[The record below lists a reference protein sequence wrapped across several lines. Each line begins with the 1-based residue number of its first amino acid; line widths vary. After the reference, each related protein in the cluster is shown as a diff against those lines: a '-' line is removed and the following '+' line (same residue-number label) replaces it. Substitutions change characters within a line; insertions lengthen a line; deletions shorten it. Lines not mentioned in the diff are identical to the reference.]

1 MAVTATDVWEGIVV
15 AVIPETGK
23 GGKITKTAGFF
34 SQIDHQF
41 SKGMLFVAPQC
52 TFTSMRKETFEFF
65 LYRLG
70 K

>member
-34 SQIDHQF
+34 FPNRSSVFKRHAFCGPTVYVYQYEKRNI
-41 SKGMLFVAPQC
+41 
-52 TFTSMRKETFEFF
+52 
-65 LYRLG
+65 
-70 K
+70 